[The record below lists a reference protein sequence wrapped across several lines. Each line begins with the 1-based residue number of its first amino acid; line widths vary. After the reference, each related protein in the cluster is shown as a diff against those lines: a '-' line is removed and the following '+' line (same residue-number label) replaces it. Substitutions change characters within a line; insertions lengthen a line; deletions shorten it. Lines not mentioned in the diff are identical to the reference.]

1 MNSNLAI
8 WIDPITKQA
17 WIGKLNKKKTERLS
31 HEVIDSDMLIGFI
44 WDHLGAELQGLGGKG
59 HVIVYGSNIDPNE
72 GIVIRYRGR
81 RFN

>member
-31 HEVIDSDMLIGFI
+31 HEVIDSDMLTGFI
-44 WDHLGAELQGLGGKG
+44 WDHLEAELQALGGKG
-59 HVIVYGSNIDPNE
+59 HVLVYEQNINPSED
-72 GIVIRYRGR
+72 IIITYRH
-81 RFN
+81 NKI